1 MDSSRSHADPNHNDP
16 KGTNNLLC
24 LLGAFVVIA
33 IGDSILDFKEGQ
45 GGMEGV
51 NALRCYSQNSSDS
64 ELVVYPM
71 RFEG

>member
-1 MDSSRSHADPNHNDP
+1 
-16 KGTNNLLC
+16 LLC

-33 IGDSILDFKEGQ
+33 IGDSILDFKDGK
-45 GGMEGV
+45 GVEGV

-64 ELVVYPM
+64 ELVVYQI